1 MKQSSINRI
10 KLRQKVN
17 INSIEMFKACLQY
30 NSQSQPKVKIEL
42 AKWPM
47 YFEYWEYLEKHEN
60 IIPFS
65 IKTSIDNLTLYG
77 NLLKSPLKNENNNKT
92 IILLHGITNTRFW
105 IFKQAFIFLRA
116 GYNVIWYDARN
127 HGESDASPT
136 TFGLK
141 ESQDLQDII
150 EYCCKTYKQETTALG
165 LYGFS
170 LGGATVVMWSD
181 LYAKHKINQKVK
193 FIISDCTFSR
203 LDRTYSEKLYNY
215 AFLPTNLMLKLSR
228 KKAQKTFGVDGLQEI
243 QPIKYLKLIPDMP
256 MLFLHGQNDH
266 FINYTNANELFQEKI
281 RYEIPK
287 KSSLY
292 TILDANHGQSFL
304 IGDLD
309 HTVVNEYNLVTDKG
323 ISDTTLEFV
332 QKWINT

>member
-10 KLRQKVN
+10 KLRKKVN

-30 NSQSQPKVKIEL
+30 NSQSQPKIKIEL
-42 AKWPM
+42 VKWPM
-47 YFEYWEYLEKHEN
+47 YFEYWKYLEKQQN
-60 IIPFS
+60 VIAFS
-65 IKTSIDNLTLYG
+65 VKTTIDNLTLHG
-77 NLLKSPLKNENNNKT
+77 NLLKSPLKNENNNKA

-136 TFGLK
+136 TYGLK

-150 EYCCKTYKQETTALG
+150 DYCCKTFKQETTDLG

-170 LGGATVVMWSD
+170 LGGATVVIWSE
-181 LYAKHKINQKVK
+181 LYAKYQINKRVK

-203 LDRTYSEKLYNY
+203 LDRTYNEKLSNY

-228 KKAQKTFGVDGLQEI
+228 KKAQKTFGVEGLQEI
-243 QPIKYLKLIPDMP
+243 QPIKYLKLIPNIP

-266 FINYTNANELFQEKI
+266 LINYTNANELFQEKI
-281 RYEIPK
+281 RYETPK

-292 TILDANHGQSFL
+292 TIIDANHGQSFL
-304 IGDLD
+304 IGDLEKS
-309 HTVVNEYNLVTDKG
+309 VVNEYNVITDKT
-323 ISDTTLEFV
+323 ISDTTLEFIK
-332 QKWINT
+332 KWTNS